1 MGSTGTN
8 KPNGNPYINDNDEFD
23 EEMENDMSRSD
34 YERRQRTTTPV
45 IRVSDKQLK
54 GYNTRLENAN
64 SVSGL
69 NKLRKEIEAKYK
81 ETNDNRLLPILKN
94 VKNAISE
101 W

>member
-8 KPNGNPYINDNDEFD
+8 KPNGNAYINDNDEFD
-23 EEMENDMSRSD
+23 EEMANDTSRSD

-64 SVSGL
+64 SVTGL

>member
-8 KPNGNPYINDNDEFD
+8 KSNGNPYINDRDEFD
-23 EEMENDMSRSD
+23 EEMQNDMSRSD
-34 YERRQRTTTPV
+34 YERKQRTTTPV

-54 GYNTRLENAN
+54 GYNTRLDNTN
-64 SVSGL
+64 SISGL
-69 NKLRKEIEAKYK
+69 NTLRKDIEKKYK
-81 ETNDNRLLPILKN
+81 ETNDSRLLPILRS